1 MPQIFCVHNYFASF
15 SPFNLIYPHPD
26 PQLRRLDPE
35 SEGDTLLYEQQWRP
49 FPLMWGTLWQKHQRL
64 LSFTELAWQWKS
76 KSRPLHSLPL
86 KKKKKAEYF
95 YWVFKSGPHSPHLMP
110 LLALYWFL
118 PWLLQ
123 RACPSSLLQPR
134 LHSKATSLR
143 SKVTM
148 VEFYTTV
155 FLKNIPQFVIP
166 KQNKIMH
173 HSEKLVSHS
182 EDV

>member
-1 MPQIFCVHNYFASF
+1 MTVWTAGKALSLNVRDPMAKAPEASILHTIGLAVKIKIKTT
-15 SPFNLIYPHPD
+15 S
-26 PQLRRLDPE
+26 
-35 SEGDTLLYEQQWRP
+35 
-49 FPLMWGTLWQKHQRL
+49 
-64 LSFTELAWQWKS
+64 LST
-76 KSRPLHSLPL
+76 L

-95 YWVFKSGPHSPHLMP
+95 YWVFKSGCHSPHLMP

-134 LHSKATSLR
+134 FHSKATLLR